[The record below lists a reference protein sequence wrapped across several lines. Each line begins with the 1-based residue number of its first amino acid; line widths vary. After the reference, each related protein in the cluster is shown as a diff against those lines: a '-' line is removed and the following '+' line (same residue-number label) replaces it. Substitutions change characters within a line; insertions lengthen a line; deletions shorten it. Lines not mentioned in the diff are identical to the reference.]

1 MKVLLQDSQDEI
13 INQLVGIIEDVY
25 KRNNQT
31 LAESLFTRC
40 KRIANHID
48 SNKGVFEMEKA
59 LLNIRIE
66 KQYNDMERMIGK

>member
-1 MKVLLQDSQDEI
+1 MKIILRDSQDEI

-59 LLNIRIE
+59 LVDIRLE
-66 KQYNDMERMIGK
+66 KQYKDMERRIGK

>member
-1 MKVLLQDSQDEI
+1 MKVILRYSQDEI
-13 INQLVGIIEDVY
+13 MNQLVGIIEDVY

-59 LLNIRIE
+59 LVDIRLE
-66 KQYNDMERMIGK
+66 KQFKDMER

>member
-1 MKVLLQDSQDEI
+1 MKVLLRDSQDEI

-40 KRIANHID
+40 KRIAKHID

-59 LLNIRIE
+59 LVDIRLE
-66 KQYNDMERMIGK
+66 KQFQDMERRIGE

>member
-1 MKVLLQDSQDEI
+1 MKIILRDSQDEI

-59 LLNIRIE
+59 LVDIRLE
-66 KQYNDMERMIGK
+66 KQYKDMERGIG

>member
-1 MKVLLQDSQDEI
+1 MKLILRDSQDEI

-40 KRIANHID
+40 KRIENHIG

-59 LLNIRIE
+59 LVDISLE
-66 KQYNDMERMIGK
+66 KQFKDMERGIG

>member
-1 MKVLLQDSQDEI
+1 MKIILRDSQDEI

-59 LLNIRIE
+59 LVDIRLE
-66 KQYNDMERMIGK
+66 KQWQDLEMGIG

>member
-1 MKVLLQDSQDEI
+1 MKIILRDSQDEI

-25 KRNNQT
+25 KRNNQA

-59 LLNIRIE
+59 LVDIRLE
-66 KQYNDMERMIGK
+66 KQWQDLEMGIG

>member
-1 MKVLLQDSQDEI
+1 MKIILRDSQDEI

-59 LLNIRIE
+59 LVDIRLE
-66 KQYNDMERMIGK
+66 KQYKDMESRIGK

>member
-1 MKVLLQDSQDEI
+1 MKIILRDSQDEI

-40 KRIANHID
+40 KRIAEHID

-59 LLNIRIE
+59 LVDIRLE
-66 KQYNDMERMIGK
+66 KQYKDMERRIGK

>member
-1 MKVLLQDSQDEI
+1 MKIILRDSQEEI

-59 LLNIRIE
+59 LVDIRLE
-66 KQYNDMERMIGK
+66 KQYKDMERGIG

>member
-1 MKVLLQDSQDEI
+1 MKIILRDSQDEI

-48 SNKGVFEMEKA
+48 SNKGVFEIEKA
-59 LLNIRIE
+59 LVDIRLE
-66 KQYNDMERMIGK
+66 KQFQDMERRIGK

>member
-1 MKVLLQDSQDEI
+1 MKLILRDSQDEI

-25 KRNNQT
+25 KRNNQA

-59 LLNIRIE
+59 LVDIRLE
-66 KQYNDMERMIGK
+66 KQFKDMERGIG